1 MFEKTQKAAVDLSAA
16 ATEETSQAVSMVKAM
31 VVPAVANIFGSLAG
45 YANKVKEGVES
56 GAFVAKAKEAVA
68 NATSTAP
75 DGGPVETVAD
85 PLPTEAQNV
94 MIKAMRA
101 AKVSDE
107 QIAASLDLSVRTV
120 KMAW

>member
-31 VVPAVANIFGSLAG
+31 VVPAVANVFGSLAG
-45 YANKVKEGVES
+45 YANKIKAGVES
-56 GAFVAKAKEAVA
+56 GEFVAKAKEAVQS
-68 NATSTAP
+68 ATTTAT
-75 DGGPVETVAD
+75 DGGPVETSAD

-94 MIKAMRA
+94 MIKAMRNA
-101 AKVSDE
+101 QVSDE
-107 QIAASLDLSVRTV
+107 QIAASLDISVRTV